1 MSRPLAVVI
10 RLSAL
15 GDVLLAAPVFEA
27 LSRTHEVCVVT
38 ERPYAPLVARLPGVT
53 EARVLA
59 KADGL
64 GGAWRLG
71 RELAARRP
79 ALVLDLQNKAR
90 SAVLA
95 KAAGARETRTLSRR
109 TWAQAIGAAL
119 GRDTVLADAH
129 QVDRYLSLL
138 PGAAFTRI
146 GPLALDPA
154 WVSEAG
160 ALFDRMGWAPDARPY
175 AVAPAAT
182 HATKGW
188 PVERFAAWVQADVP
202 AGAPLVLVAGPGD
215 RAAVEAFRAAIG
227 DRPFLDASSS
237 SLGTLSALIA
247 RARVLVGNDSGPI
260 HLATMLGVPTV
271 ALFGPTSHVRWGP
284 PPGHEA
290 RHRVARLELACSP
303 CSNHGGRACP
313 EGHHRCMTELGVE
326 AVRAHLAT
334 LSVHGS

>member
-15 GDVLLAAPVFEA
+15 GDVLLAAPVFAA

-38 ERPYAPLVARLPGVT
+38 ERPYAPLVARLAGVS
-53 EARVLA
+53 EALVLA
-59 KADGL
+59 RADGVK
-64 GGAWRLG
+64 GAWRLG

-79 ALVLDLQNKAR
+79 ELVVDLQNKAR

-95 KAAGARETRTLSRR
+95 RASGARETRTLSRR
-109 TWAQAIGAAL
+109 TWAQALGAAF
-119 GRDTVLADAH
+119 GRDTVLADTH
-129 QVDRYLSLL
+129 QVDRYLSMV
-138 PGAAFTRI
+138 PGATFSQL
-146 GPLALDPA
+146 GPLSLDAA
-154 WVSEAG
+154 WVAEA
-160 ALFDRMGWAPDARPY
+160 ASLFDRMGWAPDARPY

-188 PVERFAAWVQADVP
+188 PVERFAEWVRADAP
-202 AGAPLVLVAGPGD
+202 AGAPLLLVAGPADGG
-215 RAAVEAFRAAIG
+215 AVGRFRAALG
-227 DRPFLDASSS
+227 DRPLLDASSA

-247 RARVLVGNDSGPI
+247 RAQVLVGNDSGPI

-284 PPGHEA
+284 PPGHGA
-290 RHRVARLELACSP
+290 RHRVARLDLACSP

-313 EGHHRCMTELGVE
+313 EGHHRCMNELGVD
-326 AVRAHLAT
+326 AVRSQLAS
-334 LSVHGS
+334 LVVKES